1 MNFSLS
7 TSVLPSSKCLQ
18 SLFVNSSSEGRHLLY
33 DLRELL
39 LNDLRNVGAWSFQN
53 TQEAKDDPANLELEL
68 EILHKAKPVAEH
80 EESLLLALH
89 DTQSSHTAVV
99 NRHA

>member
-1 MNFSLS
+1 M
-7 TSVLPSSKCLQ
+7 
-18 SLFVNSSSEGRHLLY
+18 NSSSEGRHLF
-33 DLRELL
+33 DNLRELL
-39 LNDLRNVGAWSFQN
+39 LNDWRNVGTWSFQN